1 MNFNVMAHLAS
12 VKVSNAKEVI
22 LKQAPMLHISYVLRR
37 KSGFQLMG
45 FPLGSWHDSFFLRTI
60 NVDDNLSKTLATSST
75 LSPSGRQFRG
85 HSVCKSE
92 ASPWKL
98 GMLIPGILCPG

>member
-45 FPLGSWHDSFFLRTI
+45 FPLGSWHY
-60 NVDDNLSKTLATSST
+60 
-75 LSPSGRQFRG
+75 
-85 HSVCKSE
+85 
-92 ASPWKL
+92 
-98 GMLIPGILCPG
+98 